1 MKKYI
6 KKQLGELG
14 RTYSQLYKGLKIRN
28 IVTDYM
34 LWFALCDLVRDGE
47 VIKCQ
52 GGYYGLNRVVA

>member
-14 RTYSQLYKGLKIRN
+14 RTYNQLYKGLKIKN
-28 IVTDYM
+28 IVTDYI

-47 VIKCQ
+47 VTKLQ
-52 GGYYGLNRVVA
+52 GGYYGLNKVVA